1 MSSRFTS
8 ILPLIVGGIVAIVAS
23 LFPAS
28 AEALRSAMFL
38 FVLVLGAGT
47 IGPRLVSNLPQA
59 LRWVVGGVTLLAC
72 HSILQTIWY
81 YAGGLLG
88 PLADGVCL
96 GTSLLL
102 FAGVFFLRPTR
113 PEIDS
118 DDQQKAITTPEAA
131 WTTLA
136 VLAAVAGCIFIVVSS
151 QQAATTRSINGAW
164 ILFPAGT
171 FVAVALLYASGFL
184 ASLKSRT
191 LIVAGIV
198 AATLLTLASLTI
210 FIYPLG
216 YGFDGFLHRASE
228 AVILESG
235 TLTPAPP
242 SYIGQYT
249 LVTWLTRV
257 LRIPPSIGDVWLVGA
272 LALLLPLAC
281 VHLASKKRRGL
292 AVLGLLLALPLGIL
306 SATTPQNVA
315 YVLGLLALLWLV
327 PTEETSGRGETL
339 PSERAISLA
348 APWIFLTWSLATHP
362 LAGLPFAFAGFALT
376 IHSLRS
382 TIARR
387 TLIGLSLLGSLLAV
401 PLAFSVRA
409 ALQSGGLSWAWV
421 RAVPS
426 SLGWFAQR
434 LAEPATHLAL
444 WPDWANWQGYLLTFL
459 LLGAAV
465 LATFKDKG
473 RRSIWLTLIGF
484 ALAAGLSS
492 WLLEASGDF
501 SFLISYERQAYAARL
516 LVVMQLFL
524 IPAALVGISYWFER
538 AERAHPRMRAAAL
551 LIGLAWFSANVYNM
565 LPRNDAAAI
574 GHGWNVGQSDIEAV
588 KFIEKQANGQS
599 YTVLAN
605 QTVSAAAIS
614 TLGFKR
620 YVGDIFFYPIPT
632 GGPLYERFLQM
643 MEKPDL
649 DIAKEAG
656 DLGESKLVY
665 VVVNQYWFRAPQ
677 LIERLKTISDRTWN
691 VERGAAYIFLFDLS
705 RPSNTSTTRSG
716 A

>member
-1 MSSRFTS
+1 MIAIGASF
-8 ILPLIVGGIVAIVAS
+8 LPTAAD
-23 LFPAS
+23 
-28 AEALRSAMFL
+28 ALRSATFL
-38 FVLVLGAGT
+38 FVLVLGAGI
-47 IGPRLVSNLPQA
+47 IGPRLISHFPHP
-59 LRWVVGGVTLLAC
+59 LRWLVGGATLLAC
-72 HSILQTIWY
+72 QSILQTVWY

-88 PLADGVCL
+88 PRADGFCL
-96 GTSLLL
+96 GASLIL
-102 FAGVFFLRPTR
+102 FGGAFFLRPTR
-113 PEIDS
+113 PEGKTN
-118 DDQQKAITTPEAA
+118 DQPTPVRIPEAA

-136 VLAAVAGCIFIVVSS
+136 VLATVAGCLFIIVSA

-171 FVAVALLYASGFL
+171 FVAVALLFASGFL

-191 LIVAGIV
+191 LIVAGLV
-198 AATLLTLASLTI
+198 AATLLTLASLTT
-210 FIYPLG
+210 FVYPLG

-228 AVILESG
+228 AVILQTG

-249 LVTWLTRV
+249 FVTWLTRV
-257 LRIPPSIGDVWLVGA
+257 LRIPPRIGDVWLVGA

-315 YVLGLLALLWLV
+315 YVLGVLALLWLI
-327 PTEETSGRGETL
+327 PTEEIDTQDEL
-339 PSERAISLA
+339 FPSQRAISLVT
-348 APWIFLTWSLATHP
+348 PWLFLTWSLATHP

-382 TIARR
+382 TIVRR
-387 TLIGLSLLGSLLAV
+387 TLIGLSLLGSLLVV

-409 ALQSGGLSWAWV
+409 ALQSGGMSWAWI
-421 RAVPS
+421 RAIPS
-426 SLGWFAQR
+426 SLGWFTQR
-434 LAEPATHLAL
+434 LVEPATHLAL
-444 WPDWANWQGYLLTFL
+444 WPDWANWQSYLLTFL
-459 LLGAAV
+459 LLGAAL
-465 LATFKDKG
+465 LATTKDKG
-473 RRSIWLTLIGF
+473 RRSIWMMLIGF

-524 IPAALVGISYWFER
+524 LPAALVGMSYWFER
-538 AERAHPRMRAAAL
+538 ARQAHPRMRAAAL
-551 LIGLAWFSANVYNM
+551 LIGIAWFSANVYNM
-565 LPRNDAAAI
+565 LPRNDAAVI

-588 KFIEKQANGQS
+588 KFIEKQANGQP

-605 QTVSAAAIS
+605 QTVSAAAIA

-620 YVGDIFFYPIPT
+620 YVGDVFFYPIPT

-643 MEKPDL
+643 MEKPDI
-649 DIAKEAG
+649 DIAQEAG
-656 DLGESKLVY
+656 DLGESELVY
-665 VVVNQYWFRAPQ
+665 VVVNTYWFRADQ
-677 LIERLKTISDRTWN
+677 LIERLKALSDRTWN
-691 VERGAAYIFLFDLS
+691 VDRGTVYIFLFDLS
-705 RPSNTSTTRSG
+705 KPSTTSTTRSG